1 MPTREELYAAL
12 RNADAAGDA
21 EGARKLASF
30 IQSMPADAASA
41 KAATPV
47 NKDYQE
53 GRAKPQWQQGLAAGA
68 NGLLLGFGDE
78 LAGVGGALI
87 DKVKD
92 PSSDFGDNYAAN
104 RDTVRGMEAAQRE
117 RSPITTAVG
126 QGLASIPA
134 AFALPGLRVASAAP
148 GVVQSIGARA
158 AQSAGVGGV
167 LGGVAGAGNSSADT
181 VRGVASDAGRAA
193 MVSGVFGGA
202 GTPAAAAVRA
212 VGKNVGQRL
221 SQTSAAEFAKQK
233 VAEAL
238 ARDARGA
245 LATGGYVNPLGQA
258 AARFSKL
265 GDEAVVADAGGRN
278 TNQLLDTLATLPGRT
293 KEAAFNMLH
302 RRQAGVGDRMR
313 ESADKALGNQG
324 RRLGGTVDDLIAYR
338 TQESAPLYAQLRQT
352 DITPD
357 QTLVDIVNTADKLG
371 AVKLGREIATASRQP
386 FSLDPGAQGPARW
399 NMGDLDHIKQ
409 GIDQVLSSSKAVKP
423 DGSFTPLGRAYLSL
437 KDELTGQLDTATR
450 NPQTG
455 ASLYKSAREAF
466 SGPSA
471 LIDAANKGKQA
482 VTRDESAILGM
493 LKGMGD
499 AEKEAFRVGAYE
511 GLRGK
516 LGTQGG
522 QTDIMSM
529 WKNPSTQEKLRAI
542 FGGERAYREFAS
554 SVAKE
559 ASLKRLQSVGTGSQT
574 AARTAGM
581 GDLDMGAL
589 GDAGAALGA
598 AKTGNLLTA
607 IGSAK
612 NAWNRVATPQSVRD
626 EMGNMLLSRGASGRQ
641 NLNSLAPLIQQ
652 INQRNM
658 LLSNGVG
665 MFGAQAGVP
674 LAVPAN
680 PYRNP

>member
-1 MPTREELYAAL
+1 MAFDL
-12 RNADAAGDA
+12 
-21 EGARKLASF
+21 
-30 IQSMPADAASA
+30 ASA
-41 KAATPV
+41 KPTGGGGFDLSSAKPAKAD
-47 NKDYQE
+47 KDYQE
-53 GRAKPQWQQGLAAGA
+53 GRGKAPWKQGLVAGT
-68 NGLLLGFGDE
+68 NGLLLGFADE
-78 LAGVGGALI
+78 LAGAGGALI
-87 DKVKD
+87 DKVQGEPGSIAD
-92 PSSDFGDNYAAN
+92 LYAAN

-167 LGGVAGAGNSSADT
+167 LGAISGTGNSTADT
-181 VRGVASDAGRAA
+181 VRGVVADGGRAA
-193 MVSGVFGGA
+193 IMSGVIGGA

-221 SQTSAAEFAKQK
+221 STASANEFAKQK

-238 ARDARGA
+238 ARDAKGA

-258 AARFSKL
+258 AARFTKL
-265 GDEAVVADAGGRN
+265 GDEAVLADGGGRN
-278 TNQLLDTLATLPGRT
+278 TNQLLDVLATLPGRT
-293 KEAAFNMLH
+293 KDAAFNMLH
-302 RRQAGVGDRMR
+302 QRQAGVGGRMR
-313 ESADKALGNQG
+313 ASADKALGNQG

-338 TQESAPLYAQLRQT
+338 TQEAAPLYAQLRQT

-357 QTLVDIVNTADKLG
+357 QTLIDVVRTADQLG
-371 AVKLGREIATASRQP
+371 ATKLGREIATASRQP

-437 KDELTGQLDTATR
+437 KSELTDGLDNATR
-450 NPQTG
+450 NQQTG
-455 ASLYKSAREAF
+455 ASLYKQAREAF
-466 SGPSA
+466 SGPTA

-499 AEKEAFRVGAYE
+499 AEKEAFRVGAFE

-522 QTDIMSM
+522 QTDIINM
-529 WKNPSTQEKLRAI
+529 WKSPATQEKLRAI
-542 FGGERAYREFAS
+542 FGSERAYREFAA

-559 ASLKRLQSVGTGSQT
+559 SSLKRLQSVGTGSQT
-574 AARTAGM
+574 AGRQAAM

-589 GDAGAALGA
+589 GDAGAAMGA
-598 AKTGNLLTA
+598 AKTGNLLSA

-612 NAWNRVATPQSVRD
+612 NAWNRVATPQAVRD
-626 EMGNMLLSRGASGRQ
+626 QMGQMLLSRGTEGRQ

-652 INQRNM
+652 INQRNL

-665 MFGAQAGVP
+665 MIGAQVGARV
-674 LAVPAN
+674 VPA
-680 PYRNP
+680 PAPRIDD